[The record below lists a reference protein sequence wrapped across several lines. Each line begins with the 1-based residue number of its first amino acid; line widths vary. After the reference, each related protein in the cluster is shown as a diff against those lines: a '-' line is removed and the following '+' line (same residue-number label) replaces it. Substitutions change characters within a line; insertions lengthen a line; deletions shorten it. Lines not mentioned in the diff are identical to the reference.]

1 MRIDEFFLKAT
12 RKLYPATYKLDGQLP
27 KEYSDTIQQNASDLI
42 YESIMDDS
50 PLMISRFGSTELNC
64 LVNYMAQDKG
74 FKGYVDYI
82 TGKTLYFKWDK
93 YTLKSMCNNAGFF
106 PASKK
111 DLEKFS
117 RLITEDLM
125 QVDILGS
132 WLKGEILFAKKLKNA
147 KKVGLLNLEPY
158 NHKIPWSRA
167 LEGKTVLVIHPFE
180 KSIREQ
186 YKKRKLLFKDE
197 RVLPK
202 FNLKTIKAVQSISN
216 NQTQYRDWFEAL
228 ESMKEKIDAVDYD
241 IALIGCGA
249 YGMPLAAHVKR
260 TGKKAV
266 HLGGALQLLFGIRGK
281 RWETEYDY
289 EERLMNKYWC
299 RPLAQEIP
307 DNAERVERACYW

>member
-1 MRIDEFFLKAT
+1 MRINEFFLKAT

-82 TGKTLYFKWDK
+82 TGKTNYYKWDAR
-93 YTLKSMCNNAGFF
+93 TLESMCTLSGFF
-106 PASKK
+106 PPSYDLLEDFSK
-111 DLEKFS
+111 L
-117 RLITEDLM
+117 LINDAWDI
-125 QVDILGS
+125 DILGS
-132 WLKGEILFAKKLKNA
+132 WLKEEVLLDKHLQNA

-197 RVLPK
+197 RVLPE
-202 FNLKTIKAVQSISN
+202 FNLKAIKAVQSISN

-289 EERLMNKYWC
+289 GERLMNKYWS